1 MTPVDRRLSGDV
13 LAFDLAAE
21 MRTARE
27 ELLSGPGRG
36 GIHRLPNGTLAALDG
51 GVRQRRQLTRGRILS
66 PHSRWGSESGGRAW
80 MKQALCPYGPKW

>member
-27 ELLSGPGRG
+27 ELLSGPGRVVYTVYPTAHWRRSMAVCVNAVSSREG
-36 GIHRLPNGTLAALDG
+36 GFFLLTLAGAA
-51 GVRQRRQLTRGRILS
+51 
-66 PHSRWGSESGGRAW
+66 RAEV
-80 MKQALCPYGPKW
+80 GPG

>member
-21 MRTARE
+21 IRTARE

-51 GVRQRRQLTRGRILS
+51 GVRHAVSSREGGFFLLTLAGAA
-66 PHSRWGSESGGRAW
+66 RAEV
-80 MKQALCPYGPKW
+80 GPG